1 MNDHVQVALRKF
13 HKLEKIKSDIEN
25 NKLDNRRDVQ
35 ILRKKI
41 AMLNQDLIWAKQAAE
56 NAKLAYDKANDTL
69 IKLQNEHKQ
78 YVEHLNIISKSH
90 SENQNEQV
98 QRLMKMMKGDEPLE
112 QHKTHESMEDD
123 KQDHTKAQ
131 NDDCE
136 GHSQTDTNKEQL

>member
-35 ILRKKI
+35 ILRKI
-41 AMLNQDLIWAKQAAE
+41 AMLNQDLIWAKQTAE

-90 SENQNEQV
+90 VEQNEQV
-98 QRLMKMMKGDEPLE
+98 QRLMKMMRE
-112 QHKTHESMEDD
+112 
-123 KQDHTKAQ
+123 
-131 NDDCE
+131 
-136 GHSQTDTNKEQL
+136 

>member
-35 ILRKKI
+35 ILRKI

-112 QHKTHESMEDD
+112 QHRTHESLEDD